1 MELVTKMK
9 QTFSP
14 KPKRETRD
22 RLNIYTISQLFNQ
35 LVNFQQLVKSLRSFI
50 GKGQLIRVDVILDCI
65 GLAIDNM
72 MQSMMYDRHDFEL
85 QFNRI
90 KEELARIHVRCS
102 DIKIKSLYPR
112 LIKMDLVINSP
123 PKELT
128 LLSIQAILESIT
140 NEPLRLIVE
149 KTKGKQTKIKVYSSN
164 MFKIDHAVSDV
175 GKDGN
180 KISGDSYIYENFT
193 NGQTF
198 IAISDGMG
206 NGELAHKESSEA
218 LKILKCLLSFNIPIK
233 TAIQTLQ
240 QLKQHSNANERFFS
254 LDICMIDRERQR
266 ATFYKKGATPTF
278 LVRNHQIELINLA
291 QLPVG
296 VMSDQEVDHVTLS
309 LEEDDVLLMC
319 SDGIVEQYPDIKE
332 LEQVILNQMGK
343 SPKNIAKNILQATVS
358 KHKGK
363 IKDDMMVLVVE
374 YKRQGV
380 AQAQYAS

>member
-1 MELVTKMK
+1 
-9 QTFSP
+9 
-14 KPKRETRD
+14 
-22 RLNIYTISQLFNQ
+22 
-35 LVNFQQLVKSLRSFI
+35 
-50 GKGQLIRVDVILDCI
+50 
-65 GLAIDNM
+65 
-72 MQSMMYDRHDFEL
+72 
-85 QFNRI
+85 
-90 KEELARIHVRCS
+90 
-102 DIKIKSLYPR
+102 
-112 LIKMDLVINSP
+112 MDLVINSP

-128 LLSIQAILESIT
+128 LLSIQAILEGIT

-149 KTKGKQTKIKVYSSN
+149 KTKGKQTKIKIYSSN
-164 MFKIDHAVSDV
+164 QFKIDHAVSYV

-180 KISGDSYIYENFT
+180 KVSGDSYIYENFT

-254 LDICMIDRERQR
+254 LDVCMIDRERQR

-278 LVRNHQIELINLA
+278 FIRDHQIELINLA

-296 VMSDQEVDHVTLS
+296 VMSDQDVDHVTLD
-309 LEEDDVLLMC
+309 LQEDDILIMC
-319 SDGIVEQYPDIKE
+319 SDGIVEQYPDITD
-332 LEQVILNQMGK
+332 LEHMILGQVGIP
-343 SPKNIAKNILQATVS
+343 PKHMAKNILQTTVS

-363 IKDDMMVLVVE
+363 IRDDMMVLVVE

-380 AQAQYAS
+380 SQAQYAS

>member
-14 KPKRETRD
+14 KPKRESKD

-50 GKGQLIRVDVILDCI
+50 GKGQLIRVDVVLDCI

-90 KEELARIHVRCS
+90 KEELERINVRCS

-128 LLSIQAILESIT
+128 LLSIQAILEGIT

-149 KTKGKQTKIKVYSSN
+149 KTKGKQTKIKIYSSN
-164 MFKIDHAVSDV
+164 QFKIDHAVSYV

-180 KISGDSYIYENFT
+180 KVSGDSYIYENFT

-254 LDICMIDRERQR
+254 LDVCMIDRERQR

-278 LVRNHQIELINLA
+278 FIRDHQIELINLA

-296 VMSDQEVDHVTLS
+296 VMSDQDVDHVTFDLQ
-309 LEEDDVLLMC
+309 EDDILIMC
-319 SDGIVEQYPDIKE
+319 SDGIVEQYPDITD
-332 LEQVILNQMGK
+332 LEHMILGQVGIP
-343 SPKNIAKNILQATVS
+343 PKHMAKNILQTTVS

-363 IKDDMMVLVVE
+363 IRDDMMVLVVE

-380 AQAQYAS
+380 SQAQYAS

>member
-164 MFKIDHAVSDV
+164 MFKIDHAVSYV

-358 KHKGK
+358 RHKGK

>member
-1 MELVTKMK
+1 MK

-164 MFKIDHAVSDV
+164 MFKIDHAVSYV

-358 KHKGK
+358 KHRGK

>member
-164 MFKIDHAVSDV
+164 MFKIDHAVSYV

-254 LDICMIDRERQR
+254 LDICMIARERQR

>member
-112 LIKMDLVINSP
+112 LIKIDLVINSP

-164 MFKIDHAVSDV
+164 MFKIDHAVSYV

-240 QLKQHSNANERFFS
+240 QLKQYSNANERFFS

>member
-9 QTFSP
+9 QTFSS

-164 MFKIDHAVSDV
+164 MFKIDHAVSYV

>member
-1 MELVTKMK
+1 MELVSKMK
-9 QTFSP
+9 KTFSP
-14 KPKRETRD
+14 RPRREAKEK
-22 RLNIYTISQLFNQ
+22 LSIYTISQLFNQ
-35 LVNFQQLVKSLRSFI
+35 LINFQQLIKSMYEFI
-50 GKGQLIRVDVILDCI
+50 GHGQLIKVDVMVDCI
-65 GLAIDNM
+65 RMVIDNM
-72 MQSMMYDRHDFEL
+72 MQSLTYDRHDFDL

-90 KEELARIHVRCS
+90 KEELDKIHVRCS

-128 LLSIQAILESIT
+128 LLSIQTILESIM

-149 KTKGKQTKIKVYSSN
+149 KTKGKQTKIKIYSSN
-164 MFKIDHAVSDV
+164 LFKIDHAVSYV

-180 KISGDSYIYENFT
+180 KISGDSYMYENFS

-206 NGELAHKESSEA
+206 NGEAAHKESSEA
-218 LKILKCLLSFNIPIK
+218 LKILKGLLSFNIPVK

-240 QLKQHSNANERFFS
+240 RLRQHSNTEERFFS

-266 ATFYKKGATPTF
+266 AVFYKNGATPTF

-296 VMSDQEVDHVTLS
+296 VMVDQVVDHVTLN
-309 LEEDDVLLMC
+309 LEDNDILVMC
-319 SDGIVEQYPDIKE
+319 SDGIIEQYTNIDELKQIILYQVEKE
-332 LEQVILNQMGK
+332 PKIMAK
-343 SPKNIAKNILQATVS
+343 SLLQLTVNKN
-358 KHKGK
+358 KGK
-363 IKDDMMVLVVE
+363 IKDDMMVLVVQ
-374 YKRQGV
+374 YRRQ
-380 AQAQYAS
+380 AIMQAQYAS

>member
-140 NEPLRLIVE
+140 NDPLRLIVE

-164 MFKIDHAVSDV
+164 MFKIDHAVSYV

>member
-1 MELVTKMK
+1 MK

-164 MFKIDHAVSDV
+164 MFKIDHAVSYV

-240 QLKQHSNANERFFS
+240 QLKQYSNANERFFS

>member
-1 MELVTKMK
+1 MDLVTKMK

-14 KPKRETRD
+14 KPKRESKD

-50 GKGQLIRVDVILDCI
+50 GKGQLIRVDVVLDCI

-90 KEELARIHVRCS
+90 KEELERINVRCS

-128 LLSIQAILESIT
+128 LLSIQAILEGIT

-149 KTKGKQTKIKVYSSN
+149 KTKGKQTKIKIYSSN
-164 MFKIDHAVSDV
+164 QFKIDHAVSYV

-180 KISGDSYIYENFT
+180 KVSGDSYIYENFT

-254 LDICMIDRERQR
+254 LDVCMIDRERQR

-278 LVRNHQIELINLA
+278 FIRDHQIELINLA

-296 VMSDQEVDHVTLS
+296 VMSDQDVDHVTLD
-309 LEEDDVLLMC
+309 LQEDDILIMC
-319 SDGIVEQYPDIKE
+319 SDGIVEQYPDITD
-332 LEQVILNQMGK
+332 LEHMILGQVGIP
-343 SPKNIAKNILQATVS
+343 PKHMAKNILQTTVS

-363 IKDDMMVLVVE
+363 IRDDMMVLVVE

-380 AQAQYAS
+380 SQAQYAS

>member
-128 LLSIQAILESIT
+128 LLSIQTILESIT

-164 MFKIDHAVSDV
+164 MFKIDHAVSYV

>member
-22 RLNIYTISQLFNQ
+22 KLNIYTISQLFNQ
-35 LVNFQQLVKSLRSFI
+35 LVNFQQLEQSLRSFI

-164 MFKIDHAVSDV
+164 MFKIDHAVSYV

>member
-1 MELVTKMK
+1 MELVTRMK

-14 KPKRETRD
+14 KPRRETRD

-164 MFKIDHAVSDV
+164 LFKIDHAVSYV

-240 QLKQHSNANERFFS
+240 QLKQYSNANERFFS

-278 LVRNHQIELINLA
+278 FVRNHQIELINLA

-319 SDGIVEQYPDIKE
+319 SDGIVEQYPDIEE
-332 LEQVILNQMGK
+332 LEQVILSQMGK

>member
-164 MFKIDHAVSDV
+164 MFKIDHAVSYV

-343 SPKNIAKNILQATVS
+343 SPKNIAKNILQAAVS

>member
-1 MELVTKMK
+1 MK

-50 GKGQLIRVDVILDCI
+50 GKGQLIRVDVILYCI

-90 KEELARIHVRCS
+90 KVELARIHVRCS

-164 MFKIDHAVSDV
+164 MFKIDHAVSYV

>member
-9 QTFSP
+9 KTFSP
-14 KPKRETRD
+14 KPKRETKD

-50 GKGQLIRVDVILDCI
+50 GKGQLIKVDVILSCI
-65 GLAIDNM
+65 GLVIDNM

-90 KEELARIHVRCS
+90 KEELGRIHVKCS

-128 LLSIQAILESIT
+128 LLSIQTILEGIT

-149 KTKGKQTKIKVYSSN
+149 KTKSKQTKIKVYSSN
-164 MFKIDHAVSDV
+164 LFKIEHAVSYV

-180 KISGDSYIYENFT
+180 KISGDSYMYENFG

-218 LKILKCLLSFNIPIK
+218 LKILKCLLSFNIPVK

-240 QLKQHSNANERFFS
+240 QLKQHSNENERFFS

-278 LVRNHQIELINLA
+278 LVRNQQIELINLA

-296 VMSDQEVDHVTLS
+296 VMSDQDVDHVTLS
-309 LEEDDVLLMC
+309 LEEDDVLIMC
-319 SDGIVEQYPDIKE
+319 SDGIVEQYVDLEE
-332 LEQVILNQMGK
+332 LKQVILNQMGK
-343 SPKNIAKNILQATVS
+343 LPKHIAKNILQSTVS

-363 IKDDMMVLVVE
+363 IKDDMMVLVIE
-374 YKRQGV
+374 YKRQGLS
-380 AQAQYAS
+380 QAKYAS

>member
-65 GLAIDNM
+65 GLAINNM

-164 MFKIDHAVSDV
+164 MFKIDHAVSYV

>member
-1 MELVTKMK
+1 MK
-9 QTFSP
+9 QTCSP

-90 KEELARIHVRCS
+90 KEGLARIHVRCS

-164 MFKIDHAVSDV
+164 MFKIDHAVSYV

>member
-90 KEELARIHVRCS
+90 KEELARIQVRCS

-128 LLSIQAILESIT
+128 LLSIQTILESIT

-164 MFKIDHAVSDV
+164 MFKIDHAVSYV

>member
-112 LIKMDLVINSP
+112 LIKIDLVINSP

-164 MFKIDHAVSDV
+164 MFKIDHAVSYV

>member
-9 QTFSP
+9 KTFSP

-22 RLNIYTISQLFNQ
+22 KLNIYTISQLFNQ

-65 GLAIDNM
+65 GLAIDSM

-149 KTKGKQTKIKVYSSN
+149 KAKGKQTKIKVYSSN
-164 MFKIDHAVSDV
+164 QFKIDHAVSYV

-218 LKILKCLLSFNIPIK
+218 LKILRCLLGFNIPIK

-278 LVRNHQIELINLA
+278 LVRNQRIELINLA

-296 VMSDQEVDHVTLS
+296 VMSDQEVDHVTLN

-319 SDGIVEQYPDIKE
+319 SDGIVEQYPNVDE

-343 SPKNIAKNILQATVS
+343 SPKTIAKNILQATVS

-363 IKDDMMVLVVE
+363 IKDDMMVLVIE
-374 YKRQGV
+374 YRRQGV
-380 AQAQYAS
+380 VQAQYAS

>member
-50 GKGQLIRVDVILDCI
+50 GKGQLIIVDVILDCI

-164 MFKIDHAVSDV
+164 MFKIDHAVSYV

-380 AQAQYAS
+380 VQAQYAS

>member
-164 MFKIDHAVSDV
+164 MFKIDHAVSYV

-332 LEQVILNQMGK
+332 LEQVILNQVGK

>member
-9 QTFSP
+9 KTFSP

-22 RLNIYTISQLFNQ
+22 KLNIYTISQLFNQ

-65 GLAIDNM
+65 GLAIDSM

-164 MFKIDHAVSDV
+164 QFKIDHAVSYV

-180 KISGDSYIYENFT
+180 KISGDSYIYENFI

-218 LKILKCLLSFNIPIK
+218 LKILRCLLGFNIPIK

-278 LVRNHQIELINLA
+278 LVRNQRIELINLA

-296 VMSDQEVDHVTLS
+296 VMSDQEVDHVTLN

-319 SDGIVEQYPDIKE
+319 SDGIVEQYPNVDE

-343 SPKNIAKNILQATVS
+343 SPKTIAKNILQATVS

-363 IKDDMMVLVVE
+363 IKDDMMVLVIE
-374 YKRQGV
+374 YRRQGV
-380 AQAQYAS
+380 VQAQYAS

>member
-1 MELVTKMK
+1 MK

-164 MFKIDHAVSDV
+164 MFKIDHAVSYV

-343 SPKNIAKNILQATVS
+343 SSKNIAKNILQATVS

>member
-9 QTFSP
+9 KTFSP
-14 KPKRETRD
+14 KPKRETKD

-50 GKGQLIRVDVILDCI
+50 GKGQLIKVDVILSCI
-65 GLAIDNM
+65 GLVIDNM

-90 KEELARIHVRCS
+90 KEELGRIHVKCS

-128 LLSIQAILESIT
+128 LLSIQTILEGIT

-149 KTKGKQTKIKVYSSN
+149 KTKSKQTKIKVYSSN
-164 MFKIDHAVSDV
+164 LFKIEHAVSYV

-180 KISGDSYIYENFT
+180 KISGDSYMYENFG

-218 LKILKCLLSFNIPIK
+218 LKILKCLLSFNIPVK

-240 QLKQHSNANERFFS
+240 QLKQHSNENERFFS

-278 LVRNHQIELINLA
+278 LVRNQQIELINLA

-296 VMSDQEVDHVTLS
+296 VMSDQDVDHVTLS
-309 LEEDDVLLMC
+309 LEEDDVLIMC
-319 SDGIVEQYPDIKE
+319 SDGIVEQYPDLEE
-332 LEQVILNQMGK
+332 LKQVILNQMGK
-343 SPKNIAKNILQATVS
+343 LPKHIAKNILQSTVS

-363 IKDDMMVLVVE
+363 IKDDMMVLVIE
-374 YKRQGV
+374 YKRQGLS
-380 AQAQYAS
+380 QAKYAS

>member
-164 MFKIDHAVSDV
+164 MFKIDHAVSYV

-380 AQAQYAS
+380 TQAQYAS

>member
-123 PKELT
+123 QKELT
-128 LLSIQAILESIT
+128 LLSIQTILESIT

-164 MFKIDHAVSDV
+164 MFKIDHAVSYV

>member
-128 LLSIQAILESIT
+128 LLSIQTILESIT

-164 MFKIDHAVSDV
+164 MFKIDHAVSYV

-254 LDICMIDRERQR
+254 FDICMIDRERQG

>member
-128 LLSIQAILESIT
+128 LLSIQTILESIT

-164 MFKIDHAVSDV
+164 MFKIDHAVSYV

-332 LEQVILNQMGK
+332 LEQVILNQMGI

>member
-1 MELVTKMK
+1 MK

-164 MFKIDHAVSDV
+164 MFKIDHAVSYV

-332 LEQVILNQMGK
+332 LEQVILNQVGK

>member
-14 KPKRETRD
+14 KPKRESKD

-50 GKGQLIRVDVILDCI
+50 GKGQLIRVDVVLDCI

-72 MQSMMYDRHDFEL
+72 VQSMMYDRHDFEL

-90 KEELARIHVRCS
+90 KEELERINVRCS

-128 LLSIQAILESIT
+128 LLSIQAILEGIT

-149 KTKGKQTKIKVYSSN
+149 KTKGKQTKIKIYSSN
-164 MFKIDHAVSDV
+164 LFKIDHAVSYV

-180 KISGDSYIYENFT
+180 RISGDSYIYENFT

-254 LDICMIDRERQR
+254 LDVCMIDRERQR

-278 LVRNHQIELINLA
+278 FIRNHQIELINLA

-296 VMSDQEVDHVTLS
+296 VMSDQDVDHVTLD
-309 LEEDDVLLMC
+309 LEEDDILIMC
-319 SDGIVEQYPDIKE
+319 SDGIVEQYPDINE
-332 LEQVILNQMGK
+332 LESMILGQMGT
-343 SPKNIAKNILQATVS
+343 SPKYMAKNILQATVS

-380 AQAQYAS
+380 SQAQYAS

>member
-164 MFKIDHAVSDV
+164 MFKIDHAVSYV

-278 LVRNHQIELINLA
+278 LLRNHQIELINLA

>member
-128 LLSIQAILESIT
+128 LLSIQTILESIT

-164 MFKIDHAVSDV
+164 MFKIDHAVSYV

-193 NGQTF
+193 NGKTF

>member
-1 MELVTKMK
+1 MK

-112 LIKMDLVINSP
+112 LIKMDLVINPP

-164 MFKIDHAVSDV
+164 MFKIDHAVSYV